1 MAKDNTIKQ
10 NITQFFL
17 IVFSVVLGLYLSERI
32 EERKKIQE
40 SEELLTTIKSEV
52 KDNIKLME
60 IWAPYHEEIFEN
72 FDSLSKNEAYI
83 AKFIN
88 DKTIFFELLTKR
100 TFIGRYPANDAWD
113 IGKSHPLIVKIDHD
127 KLLILSKIYSQQK
140 LTFDPLMEVLDLYSS
155 KDVNTE
161 KDAKSNLA
169 LLSDRLRELVA
180 LEKQLMYYYK
190 QGEEILEL
198 KIDREVED

>member
-1 MAKDNTIKQ
+1 MEKNNTIKQ

-32 EERKKIQE
+32 EERKKIKE

-60 IWAPYHEEIFEN
+60 IWAPYHEEIYEN
-72 FDSLSKNEAYI
+72 FDSLSKKEAYM
-83 AKFIN
+83 AKFIK
-88 DKTIFFELLTKR
+88 DKTIFFELMTR
-100 TFIGRYPANDAWD
+100 GTFIGRYPANDAWD

-140 LTFDPLMEVLDLYSS
+140 LTFDPLMEVLEIYNSI
-155 KDVNTE
+155 DVNTE
-161 KDAKSNLA
+161 KNAKSKLA
-169 LLSDRLRELVA
+169 LLSDRFRELVA
-180 LEKQLMYYYK
+180 LEKQLMYYYQ

-198 KIDREVED
+198 KIDREKDE